1 MGVRAVTDQTQE
13 VFGGSST
20 WGGARTPRKAGRG
33 ARLTKI
39 MSDRPRFHAEKNH
52 EFIRGRSP
60 DFQAKP
66 FISGF
71 RPSAFPGYTEW
82 LLEDFY
88 RPDYSGGTVP
98 DLNRL
103 PFYVL
108 ADTSDRRRNNHNIRL
123 SCDWPLLCLL
133 FCREEGSH
141 LFPRRHELRIFI
153 CFQCNMCSAYFV
165 SEPSLT
171 VGPQPQA
178 GSQLSDPAR
187 QEGGFSPPPNWPGP
201 DPDRLTGQLR
211 RATIKRLHLR
221 AMPIF

>member
-1 MGVRAVTDQTQE
+1 
-13 VFGGSST
+13 
-20 WGGARTPRKAGRG
+20 
-33 ARLTKI
+33 

-123 SCDWPLLCLL
+123 SCDWPLLRLL

-141 LFPRRHELRIFI
+141 LFPRRHELRTFHLFSMQYVLRILCFGAIIDGRPAATSGLTTQRSIAARRRIF
-153 CFQCNMCSAYFV
+153 SAAQLAR
-165 SEPSLT
+165 SRS
-171 VGPQPQA
+171 
-178 GSQLSDPAR
+178 GSSDWAIASSNDKAATSPCHANILIAR
-187 QEGGFSPPPNWPGP
+187 S
-201 DPDRLTGQLR
+201 
-211 RATIKRLHLR
+211 
-221 AMPIF
+221 